1 MKKMILTMG
10 ILVSYVTHSQTKVEF
25 NWTDTV
31 NYEQVGPYCDTN
43 KCGRWLTY
51 YENGEVAMVETF
63 DETGKLKGERVTFTT
78 SGVIKHYT
86 EWNEGVKVGKEIYF
100 DEKGYP
106 TQIVYHKTK

>member
-10 ILVSYVTHSQTKVEF
+10 ILVSITSYSQKL
-25 NWTDTV
+25 NWLSPV
-31 NYEQVGPYCDTN
+31 KYEQVGPYCDTN

-63 DETGKLKGERVTFTT
+63 DENGKLKGERVTFTT
-78 SGVIKHYT
+78 DGVIKHYT
-86 EWNEGVKVGKEIYF
+86 EWEDGIKVGKEIFF

-106 TQIVYHKTK
+106 TKVIQH

>member
-1 MKKMILTMG
+1 MKRVVLTLILASSLG
-10 ILVSYVTHSQTKVEF
+10 SFSQEQEF
-25 NWTDTV
+25 NWSNAV

-78 SGVIKHYT
+78 NGVIKHYT
-86 EWNEGVKVGKEIYF
+86 EWKEGVKVGKEIYF

>member
-10 ILVSYVTHSQTKVEF
+10 ILVSCISYSQET
-25 NWTDTV
+25 NWLSPV

-63 DETGKLKGERVTFTT
+63 DENGKLKGERVTFRTDGT
-78 SGVIKHYT
+78 IKHYT
-86 EWNEGVKVGKEIYF
+86 EWKEGIKVGKEIRF

-106 TQIVYHKTK
+106 TEVTYHKSK